1 MPRYR
6 ETLVILKT
14 SFQHILAA
22 FARAWHRARADRR
35 LRDFAPRLLI
45 CTVVCIGGCAGISA
59 EGPSI
64 ASISERTGA
73 VADAAGPP
81 PWQTGAGSAAAELP
95 PVEPALVE
103 PSSDN
108 RVLFDD
114 PGAPPVL
121 FSQDPDT
128 LRAEVASECLAA
140 QSMTMQDP
148 LGALVTSL
156 YLSVIDPA
164 EGTEALILG
173 KCAPVGDIVREMVTK
188 GGEQTRASVVERA
201 RALSAPRERGV
212 IAKAAAEG
220 AVRHAE
226 LNGLGTGPTRLARHH
241 AMLYFPSGG
250 SAMRIESTGARDR
263 LYRQAVPGFG
273 IYTFILVGAE
283 IERLAET
290 DQARHRELFR
300 LVETYAAAGGEGD
313 AAPRPDAHVFLL
325 PVDTDLVGMSLFN
338 QVAADLSDRMRLQ
351 LIKDL
356 RSRSEASLAARMEKG
371 AGPFLV
377 AGIQPDLLPDGSS
390 VYRLVADLSGIG
402 IEHMYAVV
410 DAFDRGISPE
420 LGGRPESL
428 AAIRERLEDVVPK
441 GGDQASG
448 GGAANAGPVWLFMLG
463 GTDEARAGA
472 AIGRFVLGVAAIFKN
487 EPPSA

>member
-1 MPRYR
+1 MKTSVQY
-6 ETLVILKT
+6 ILK
-14 SFQHILAA
+14 A
-22 FARAWHRARADRR
+22 FAQSRRGERLGRWLRA
-35 LRDFAPRLLI
+35 FAPPLLI
-45 CTVVCIGGCAGISA
+45 CTIVCIGGCAGVSA
-59 EGPSI
+59 EGPDV
-64 ASISERTGA
+64 ASISDRVGA
-73 VADAAGPP
+73 IADAAGPP
-81 PWQTGAGSAAAELP
+81 PWQPGAEPPPVELP
-95 PVEPALVE
+95 PDAPALVE
-103 PSSDN
+103 PSSDS

-140 QSMTMQDP
+140 QSMAIQDP

-173 KCAPVGDIVREMVTK
+173 KCAPVGEIVREMVTK
-188 GGEQTRASVVERA
+188 GGEQTRAPVVERA
-201 RALSAPRERGV
+201 RALSAPRERGI

-226 LNGLGTGPTRLARHH
+226 LSGAGTGPTRLARNH

-273 IYTFILVGAE
+273 VYTFILLGAE
-283 IERLAET
+283 IERLPEP
-290 DQARHRELFR
+290 DRARHRELFR
-300 LVETYAAAGGEGD
+300 LVETYASAGGEGD
-313 AAPRPDAHVFLL
+313 AAPRPDAHVFLI
-325 PVDTDLVGMSLFN
+325 PVDAELVGVPLFN
-338 QVAADLSDRMRLQ
+338 QVTAGLSDRMRLQ

-356 RSRSEASLAARMEKG
+356 QSRNEASLAARMEKG

-377 AGIQPDLLPDGSS
+377 AGIAPDLLPDGAGA
-390 VYRLVADLSGIG
+390 YRLVADLSGVG

-428 AAIRERLEDVVPK
+428 AAIRDRLEDAVPK
-441 GGDQASG
+441 GRGDQGSG
-448 GGAANAGPVWLFMLG
+448 GGAATADPVWLFMLG